1 MILLGYHHPPSKISD
16 PVNCTAI
23 NCCNWCNAMQCKKNH
38 EIVGLLWGDI
48 GAAKTEQWLTTQAYI
63 ECDTGGNNSNLLSS
77 LHNEGIEKSGKLA
90 IVCLENM
97 VALKY
102 ALS

>member
-1 MILLGYHHPPSKISD
+1 MRCNVKKPRDCWAALGGS
-16 PVNCTAI
+16 
-23 NCCNWCNAMQCKKNH
+23 
-38 EIVGLLWGDI
+38 GDI

-63 ECDTGGNNSNLLSS
+63 ECDTGGNNSNLFSS

>member
-1 MILLGYHHPPSKISD
+1 MRCNVKKNTRLLGCFGGS
-16 PVNCTAI
+16 
-23 NCCNWCNAMQCKKNH
+23 
-38 EIVGLLWGDI
+38 GDI

-63 ECDTGGNNSNLLSS
+63 ECDTGGNNSNLFSS